1 MSSDSVSYYD
11 WSLSFKKDDG
21 NHNSSLKYTKLRNI
35 NSIGLPDDEF
45 KDYLKKWKEEHLSK

>member
-11 WSLSFKKDDG
+11 WSLSFRKNDVNQKSSG
-21 NHNSSLKYTKLRNI
+21 NEKKLRSV

-45 KDYLKKWKEEHLSK
+45 KDYLEKWKRNNLSE

>member
-1 MSSDSVSYYD
+1 MSSDSISYYD

-21 NHNSSLKYTKLRNI
+21 SHNSFVKHTRSRSM

-45 KDYLKKWKEEHLSK
+45 KDYLKKWKEEHLKE